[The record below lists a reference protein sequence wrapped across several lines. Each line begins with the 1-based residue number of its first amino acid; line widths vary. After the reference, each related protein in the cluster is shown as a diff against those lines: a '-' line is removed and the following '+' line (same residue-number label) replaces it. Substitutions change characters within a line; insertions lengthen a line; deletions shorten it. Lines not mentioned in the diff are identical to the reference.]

1 MWRNHC
7 ESHCANV
14 LNNASPSANHARNGG
29 RSAARSIG
37 DQMSVTAAPTQN
49 ATRIARKSRATR
61 RAAERG
67 TADPRPGLCQTR
79 VEIVLGAPAE
89 LAFGAR
95 DVEDAAV
102 DLAWARFRVHRVLV
116 DAGNTANHGVEI
128 HDRRLDARADVEDAA
143 VGIERTERG
152 GRDVADVDEVA
163 RLLPVAEDARRS
175 TFGELAHE
183 DRDDAALE
191 VRLLPRPVNVR
202 VPDDDVTRSVQP
214 VVGPEVLLGGEL

>member
-7 ESHCANV
+7 ESHCANA
-14 LNNASPSANHARNGG
+14 LNSVSPSANHARNGG

-37 DQMSVTAAPTQN
+37 DQMSVLAAPSQK

-61 RAAERG
+61 RSAERI
-67 TADPRPGLCQTR
+67 TADPRPGLRETR

-102 DLAWARFRVHRVLV
+102 DLARARVCVYGVPV
-116 DAGNTANHGVEI
+116 DAGDTPDRVVQI
-128 HDRRLDARADVEDAA
+128 QDRRLDPRADVEDPA
-143 VGIERTERG
+143 VRVERAQRC
-152 GRDVADVDEVA
+152 GRNISDVDEVA
-163 RLLPVAEDARRS
+163 CLLPVAEDARRS
-175 TFGELAHE
+175 TLGELAHE

-191 VRLLPRPVNVR
+191 VRLLPRAVDVR
-202 VPDDDVTRSVQP
+202 VAHDDVAR
-214 VVGPEVLLGGEL
+214 